1 MGLVQSHLNKIKK
14 NKIDEI
20 ETLNKSIEFLGIHE
34 KMCNQQIEEKQIEK
48 EKINKEI
55 KVKKEK
61 YNKLSLECKICFDN
75 LIEEIQIPCGH
86 CYCSNCSKN
95 MTNCY
100 ICQQNIEKK
109 YKIFKN

>member
-48 EKINKEI
+48 
-55 KVKKEK
+55 
-61 YNKLSLECKICFDN
+61 
-75 LIEEIQIPCGH
+75 
-86 CYCSNCSKN
+86 
-95 MTNCY
+95 
-100 ICQQNIEKK
+100 
-109 YKIFKN
+109 